1 MSDAGQEPES
11 VDAGMDVDDE
21 INPGRMYVVTGGR
34 TGTGSRSAFDLVT
47 LIVTTSEPEPTTQP
61 EAAGILR
68 ICESPLSV
76 AEISAYTSLPISLVT
91 VILADLLEDQHV
103 EARAPVPKALL
114 PERALIEAVMHGL
127 QKL

>member
-1 MSDAGQEPES
+1 MTEADQDPES
-11 VDAGMDVDDE
+11 EDSGLD
-21 INPGRMYVVTGGR
+21 PGRMYVVTGGR
-34 TGTGSRSAFDLVT
+34 TGTGARAALDLVT
-47 LIVTTSEPEPTTQP
+47 LIVTKSEPQPTTQP

-68 ICESPLSV
+68 MCESPLSV

-91 VILADLLEDQHV
+91 VILADLLEDKHV

-127 QKL
+127 QQL

>member
-1 MSDAGQEPES
+1 MSEADQDPES
-11 VDAGMDVDDE
+11 EDNGLD
-21 INPGRMYVVTGGR
+21 PGRMYVVTGGR
-34 TGTGSRSAFDLVT
+34 TGTGARAALDLVT
-47 LIVTTSEPEPTTQP
+47 LIVTKSEPQPTTQP

-68 ICESPLSV
+68 MCESPLSV

-91 VILADLLEDQHV
+91 VILADLLEDKHV

-127 QKL
+127 QQL

>member
-1 MSDAGQEPES
+1 MSEGDHEPG
-11 VDAGMDVDDE
+11 VDENEYD
-21 INPGRMYVVTGGR
+21 PGRMYVVTGGR
-34 TGTGSRSAFDLVT
+34 TGTGKAALDLVT
-47 LIVTTSEPEPTTQP
+47 LIVATSEPQPTIQP

-68 ICESPLSV
+68 LCESPLSV
-76 AEISAYTSLPISLVT
+76 AEISAYTDLPISLVM
-91 VILADLLEDQHV
+91 VILADLLKDEHV

>member
-1 MSDAGQEPES
+1 MSEPDQEPGSET
-11 VDAGMDVDDE
+11 DE
-21 INPGRMYVVTGGR
+21 IDPGRMYVVTGGR
-34 TGTGSRSAFDLVT
+34 TGTGTRAALDLVT
-47 LIVTTSEPEPTTQP
+47 LIVTRSEPQPTTQP

-68 ICESPLSV
+68 LCESPLSV
-76 AEISAYTSLPISLVT
+76 AEISAYADLPISLVM
-91 VILADLLEDQHV
+91 VILADLLGDKHV